1 MWNANTLRRTLARS
15 RNSQQIYKKYQ
26 SRGSPNLMSQS
37 RSIPGSDARWGVRD
51 RLEGVNKRGRRR
63 EAGGRGRRPCDA
75 RGALGLCPAGELGT
89 EGDVDDRSG
98 VRTEAWE
105 AGGSGTGR
113 LASTSAC
120 KALHICHLLTAWS
133 VHRPCLREQHVR
145 RPARSSRCSG
155 DQSQLQS
162 WRGEATGWW

>member
-1 MWNANTLRRTLARS
+1 MRWTLARS

-26 SRGSPNLMSQS
+26 SRGPPNLMSQS
-37 RSIPGSDARWGVRD
+37 RSIPGSDARWGGRD
-51 RLEGVNKRGRRR
+51 RLEGENKRGRRR

-75 RGALGLCPAGELGT
+75 RGALGLRPAGELGT

-98 VRTEAWE
+98 VKKETWE

-113 LASTSAC
+113 LVSTSAC
-120 KALHICHLLTAWS
+120 KALHICGTRLAAHLLTARS

-162 WRGEATGWW
+162 